1 MATCFFFIDKG
12 FAVNRGAAVG
22 YLAAPK
28 ACRLCKPFKT
38 SGLMLLQAFHFPG
51 NGKIFREREMRGG

>member
-38 SGLMLLQAFHFPG
+38 TGLIHLQVVPFSRKWKNIPG
-51 NGKIFREREMRGG
+51 KRK